1 MSLVE
6 KVKSLVSA
14 SRFICRN
21 IFYSLRV
28 DKFEVVDLGVFTMG
42 PLNMKYFKEV
52 IELYADLHDGKPLDR
67 TKSLLLKLV
76 GTKFC
81 YIVKSSDGRIIGMG
95 LYYFNKRDI
104 VQRTI
109 HVGYTGLKEK
119 YRGIGIGTKT
129 RQKALEHFA
138 KSEFL
143 TGVSSRVDIDN
154 LPSLKGNVKLG
165 FEIKEE

>member
-76 GTKFC
+76 GTK
-81 YIVKSSDGRIIGMG
+81 
-95 LYYFNKRDI
+95 
-104 VQRTI
+104 
-109 HVGYTGLKEK
+109 
-119 YRGIGIGTKT
+119 
-129 RQKALEHFA
+129 
-138 KSEFL
+138 
-143 TGVSSRVDIDN
+143 
-154 LPSLKGNVKLG
+154 
-165 FEIKEE
+165 